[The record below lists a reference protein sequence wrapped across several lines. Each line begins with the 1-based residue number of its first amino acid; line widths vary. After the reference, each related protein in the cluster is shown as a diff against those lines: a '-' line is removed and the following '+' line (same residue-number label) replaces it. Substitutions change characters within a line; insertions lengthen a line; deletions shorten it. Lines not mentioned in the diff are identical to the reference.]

1 MLIISLVVLQVVIF
15 AGLVFILKRVITQ
28 NVVSATQ
35 HLEKLDREYSKK
47 EDGVDLRLQE
57 VQKKSQ
63 DMLENAKREAE
74 KLKAQIIKE
83 AETEKDNI
91 LKDARIQSDEIIE
104 QADRLKELL
113 ISEINERISRQAAEK
128 ACELIQ
134 DALPDK
140 FKEDIHRVWIEES
153 LRDGFSQ
160 LENLDLDVSKDIK
173 EVKVVSGFSIKE
185 KEREMISEK
194 IKSVL
199 GRDISI
205 VEETDPKLIAG
216 IVVSIGGLVL
226 DGSLR
231 NKIREKTKSA

>member
-1 MLIISLVVLQVVIF
+1 MLIISLVVLQVVVF

-28 NVVSATQ
+28 NVISATQ

-47 EDGVDLRLQE
+47 EDGVDRRLQE

-63 DMLENAKREAE
+63 DILENARGEAE

-83 AETEKDNI
+83 AETEKDNM
-91 LKDARIQSDEIIE
+91 LKDARFQSDEIIE
-104 QADRLKELL
+104 QADKLKELL
-113 ISEINERISRQAAEK
+113 ISEINERIYRQAMEK

-140 FKEDIHRVWIEES
+140 FKEDIHKEWVEEL
-153 LRDGFSQ
+153 LRNGFGQ
-160 LENLDLDVSKDIK
+160 LENLDISEDIK

-194 IKSVL
+194 IKSAL

-205 VEETDPKLIAG
+205 VEETDPKLVAG

-231 NKIREKTKSA
+231 NKIREKTKGA